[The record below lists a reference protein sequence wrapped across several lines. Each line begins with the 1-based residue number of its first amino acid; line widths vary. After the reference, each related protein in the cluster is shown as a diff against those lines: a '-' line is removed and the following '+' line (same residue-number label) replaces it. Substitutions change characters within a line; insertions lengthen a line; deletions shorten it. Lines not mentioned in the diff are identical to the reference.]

1 MKFLLYAMTFILLD
15 AIVPRSCRNNNGYD
29 DKYDYYYEESDSIAV
44 DSLESEPADSINL
57 DE

>member
-1 MKFLLYAMTFILLD
+1 MTFILLD

-29 DKYDYYYEESDSIAV
+29 DNYDYYYEESDSIAV